1 MNNGAAGDGPDTTGS
16 VPEGTV
22 AATAA
27 AAATVAAGTTPT
39 SSLDDDDSNTP
50 PDDDFIPNSKTIKP
64 HPIVT
69 PPPSHSHF
77 ATHGR
82 TPNPLTTHDVYHT
95 SPSSGNYTASFANL
109 RHTLAPHSTD
119 ARTAGDAHLAMALRD
134 IPFEAAGG
142 GDNAGYGGTAYPGGG
157 GVGGIGGI
165 LYGSYDGQ
173 ERRGQDFVKL
183 DHEERWMKRRGRGRG
198 GRSSTSSGRRRQ
210 QAQVVFLPQMLWNNF
225 VRGLE
230 RLGVDVTRLDDL
242 AVPSYLASML
252 GIATSVDDKE
262 EEKEETPNAD
272 SSRSR
277 AERALHHLVKAS
289 ELGNPLAQTMVA
301 QSLANGILPVALPQS
316 GGEESGR
323 GVAGNLT
330 VPTDFAHGGS
340 QLSRALVLWHSA
352 AMGGSVEAALALGY
366 RAKYSAGS
374 GNHHE
379 KDKFVLDK
387 SLRIAAT
394 AEKIAEYKRSGMSED
409 EATKRAHREEASTN
423 PRAEKRLKVIMV
435 DGSKVITDEKVPTE
449 DTRQPANAKGAQ
461 KDQVAAA
468 TLHPPSATSHY
479 GLLGTC
485 ESAMAYYETA
495 AHLAMDEM
503 EASELRGKVSPATDS
518 HKLPI
523 IHAHGGASSALSHS
537 NKPDELEEAIQYYR
551 LRAYAKPDPDINAA
565 YTLAQLYH
573 HGLRGVKQSLSLA
586 LEYYTIAAEAGS
598 WEAAGQAGKMHLWG
612 MGVNETQRDLN
623 LAYRYFKM
631 GTPGGVEGCMK
642 RWNGRKG
649 TKAAQAAARRKK
661 KQKKKK
667 KEREAA
673 AAAAAKKEKG
683 GTADGGSD
691 AAGDSPEET
700 ASTSTAEDD
709 SWIDEEEEEY
719 WDDFDQCDHPCVNGM
734 GLLYLFGVPMVLPP
748 SREVATKYLN
758 LARDM
763 GNMDAR

>member
-1 MNNGAAGDGPDTTGS
+1 M
-16 VPEGTV
+16 PEGT
-22 AATAA
+22 
-27 AAATVAAGTTPT
+27 TTTTT
-39 SSLDDDDSNTP
+39 SSSIDEASTESVDGRTINNQDDNN
-50 PDDDFIPNSKTIKP
+50 DFMPNSKTIKP

-77 ATHGR
+77 GTHGR
-82 TPNPLTTHDVYHT
+82 TPNPLTTHDVYHA

-109 RHTLAPHSTD
+109 RHTLAPHSTE
-119 ARTAGDAHLAMALRD
+119 ARTAGDASLAMALRD

-157 GVGGIGGI
+157 GVGGVGGI

-198 GRSSTSSGRRRQ
+198 SRSSSGSSGRRRQ
-210 QAQVVFLPQMLWNNF
+210 QAQVVFLPQLLWNNF

-252 GIATSVDDKE
+252 GLAAPVDDKE
-262 EEKEETPNAD
+262 EEKEETPNID

-301 QSLANGILPVALPQS
+301 QSLANGILPLALPQS
-316 GGEESGR
+316 GGEESRR

-394 AEKIAEYKRSGMSED
+394 AEKREEYKRSGMSED
-409 EATKRAHREEASTN
+409 EATKRAHREEANTN
-423 PRAEKRLKVIMV
+423 PRAETRPKVIMV
-435 DGSKVITDEKVPTE
+435 DGSKVITGEKVPTE

-461 KDQVAAA
+461 KDHAAAA

-485 ESAMAYYETA
+485 ESALAYYETA

-598 WEAAGQAGKMHLWG
+598 WEASGQAGKMHLWG

-683 GTADGGSD
+683 GTADGGND
-691 AAGDSPEET
+691 AAGDAPQDT

-748 SREVATKYLN
+748 SREVATKYFN
-758 LARDM
+758 LASDM